1 MAAKYPDSITQNICW
16 TIINTIH
23 LRDNKFVMVVKSKA
37 PGDSK
42 FYDNLAQAAIQ
53 LTSIISKE
61 SRNAPTCFRAKKTR
75 EKQQPDGLQ
84 GHHFQVSFN
93 LKIIL
98 YVAKITQNTV
108 TELLKFETFF
118 AKLRPQTKSIIA
130 SEITIL
136 SNEQNIIVSLESGRH
151 VVSIQNGNL

>member
-1 MAAKYPDSITQNICW
+1 MLQARLSIWVITQNICW

-93 LKIIL
+93 LEIIL
-98 YVAKITQNTV
+98 SMVKITQNTRTV
-108 TELLKFETFF
+108 LLLCAVSFNTSN
-118 AKLRPQTKSIIA
+118 AHSII
-130 SEITIL
+130 EL
-136 SNEQNIIVSLESGRH
+136 Y
-151 VVSIQNGNL
+151 